1 MGRVLTDKDI
11 VPNVPF
17 VIPNFSSYSGN
28 RCVVGDEITAKSS
41 SDTGTTFYVYN
52 KATDNYKVVT
62 YSEFKAVTISSK
74 TALNLTIRL
83 NGIWEV
89 LALNHQTFELDGRYI
104 VADTYTGSLPGQWY
118 NQVTNGS
125 VWTISDGDNT
135 GTDLTSVSYGN
146 NNYFGYFCNGSNL
159 LEVNPDGI
167 SFNFIRTDWQKIV
180 SLKTGY
186 INNSTNNININLQ
199 LYLKLKYMSNTYSIV
214 DDYGNQEMFG
224 DFNTAMNISFNIP
237 NKRLVINTL
246 PQDTSLGDTT
256 NGPLHQS
263 FESNSFTITEDS
275 NGALVTGNTQIPDNS
290 LVIGSPAK
298 VKREVTEDEI
308 RGNLHNA
315 EEYVKL
321 IPKK

>member
-52 KATDNYKVVT
+52 KATDSYKVVT

-89 LALNHQTFELDGRYI
+89 LSLNHQTFELDGRYI
-104 VADTYTGSLPGQWY
+104 VPDTYTGSLPENW
-118 NQVTNGS
+118 NAQVTNGS
-125 VWTISDGDNT
+125 VWTIYGVDNT
-135 GTDLTSVSYGN
+135 GTDLTSISYGD
-146 NNYFGYFCNGSNL
+146 NYFGYFCNGSNL

-167 SFNFIRTDWQKIV
+167 SFNFISTNNQKIV
-180 SLKTGY
+180 SFKTGY
-186 INNSTNNININLQ
+186 INNSTNNININLR
-199 LYLKLKYMSNTYSIV
+199 LHLRLKYMNNSYSIV

-224 DFNTAMNISFNIP
+224 DFDTAMNISFNIP
-237 NKRLVINTL
+237 NKRLSINTL
-246 PQDTSLGDTT
+246 PQDTSIGDTT
-256 NGPLHQS
+256 NGPLYHS

-275 NGALVTGNTQIPDNS
+275 NGALVTGNISIPCMRSVFNC
-290 LVIGSPAK
+290 
-298 VKREVTEDEI
+298 
-308 RGNLHNA
+308 
-315 EEYVKL
+315 
-321 IPKK
+321 